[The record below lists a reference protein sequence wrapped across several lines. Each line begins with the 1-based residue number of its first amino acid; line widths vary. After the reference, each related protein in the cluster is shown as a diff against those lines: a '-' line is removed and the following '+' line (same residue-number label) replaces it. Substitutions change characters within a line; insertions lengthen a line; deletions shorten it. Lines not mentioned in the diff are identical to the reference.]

1 MKGDSAMTAVK
12 TAAAAVTALVVS
24 SLFSAGTT
32 SEPTFVFLR
41 PETSSFWRTAFD
53 SEITVPVDFPEGSD
67 KATLRV
73 SGLGYEREYADIT
86 AADLGENGF
95 TFTLP
100 QAVSPET
107 ENVYDLTL
115 DFGNGVTRTAKIG
128 VIQGVQDGAEGST
141 RCLAPSTSRAWSKVN
156 GRAVM
161 PLPYGT
167 ESFTVNG
174 EPVAG
179 LDGAQSWYA
188 IGGLCGGASA
198 LLPAQSVLLPKL
210 YRRHYRIFHRRTEH
224 TRLRFLQLPLSS
236 FSYPFCRLFSIL
248 CTLRQLPL
256 KHLHPRP

>member
-67 KATLRV
+67 TATLRV

-100 QAVSPET
+100 QAVKKHCIFPKSAHQLKYMKKSST
-107 ENVYDLTL
+107 E
-115 DFGNGVTRTAKIG
+115 KIP
-128 VIQGVQDGAEGST
+128 IKY
-141 RCLAPSTSRAWSKVN
+141 PSK
-156 GRAVM
+156 
-161 PLPYGT
+161 
-167 ESFTVNG
+167 
-174 EPVAG
+174 
-179 LDGAQSWYA
+179 
-188 IGGLCGGASA
+188 C
-198 LLPAQSVLLPKL
+198 
-210 YRRHYRIFHRRTEH
+210 
-224 TRLRFLQLPLSS
+224 
-236 FSYPFCRLFSIL
+236 
-248 CTLRQLPL
+248 
-256 KHLHPRP
+256 

>member
-67 KATLRV
+67 TATLRV

-198 LLPAQSVLLPKL
+198 LLS
-210 YRRHYRIFHRRTEH
+210 
-224 TRLRFLQLPLSS
+224 LSADGS
-236 FSYPFCRLFSIL
+236 ESTASLIGGPCGIKVIVR
-248 CTLRQLPL
+248 
-256 KHLHPRP
+256 